1 MSRTNRDVSI
11 KVGSKLEPLSS
22 VGGIVLAFVVKLPMT
37 KIIGIILESAD
48 RQQTIKTIKV

>member
-37 KIIGIILESAD
+37 KD
-48 RQQTIKTIKV
+48 NW